1 MSVEHFDEMSCPI
14 CMKANH
20 CGVAD
25 PAGCWCM
32 QEAIP
37 TELIDLVPVESKG
50 QACICAACVAAF
62 ASNQG
67 LFKP

>member
-32 QEAIP
+32 QEVLPA
-37 TELIDLVPVESKG
+37 ELVDLVPVGSKG

-62 ASNQG
+62 AANEG
-67 LFKP
+67 LFKR